1 MRSVDIP
8 RFAYRA
14 LAGYPLRSGLI
25 LTAMAIGVAAV
36 VLLSALGQG
45 ARNYVAD
52 QFTSLGT
59 HLLIVLPGRSETTG
73 GPPPLLGETPRDLT
87 LNDALALKRSSAV
100 GQVAPIVV
108 GSAPVSNGGLE
119 REVTI
124 LGSSA
129 ELYAIRNLSM
139 AQGRFL
145 PAGEIRRAEAF
156 CVLGHKAKAELF
168 GNRQALGQFIRIGQR
183 RFRIIGVLAK
193 KGQSLGVDIGDVAI
207 IPVASAQSLFNT
219 ESLFR
224 ILVQAR
230 SRGAI
235 PIAKKDILAIITQ
248 RHDGEDDVTVITQDA
263 MLATFDRILKT
274 LTYAVAGIAAI
285 SLVVAGILVMNVM
298 LVAVSQRTTEIGL
311 LKAIGARR
319 RHILTL
325 FLVEAGLLA
334 LTGAAAGLLLALG
347 GRFLLAGLFPSFP
360 ITVPWWA
367 PVAAATTA
375 MTTGLLFGWLPA
387 RRGAGLDPVTALG
400 RHGR

>member
-1 MRSVDIP
+1 
-8 RFAYRA
+8 
-14 LAGYPLRSGLI
+14 
-25 LTAMAIGVAAV
+25 
-36 VLLSALGQG
+36 
-45 ARNYVAD
+45 
-52 QFTSLGT
+52 
-59 HLLIVLPGRSETTG
+59 LLIVLPGRSETTG

>member
-1 MRSVDIP
+1 MRPYDIP
-8 RFAYRA
+8 RYAYQA

-25 LTAMAIGVAAV
+25 LAAMAIGVAAV

-100 GQVAPIVV
+100 RRVAPIVV
-108 GSAPVSNGGLE
+108 GSAPVNYGGLE

-129 ELYAIRNLSM
+129 ELYTVRNLSM

-156 CVLGHKAKAELF
+156 CVLGHKARDELF
-168 GNRQALGQFIRIGQR
+168 GNRPALGQFIRIGRR

-193 KGQSLGVDIGDVAI
+193 KGQSLGVDIGDVAM

-230 SRGAI
+230 NRGAI
-235 PIAKKDILAIITQ
+235 ARAKKEILEIITQ
-248 RHDGEDDVTVITQDA
+248 RHDGEDDITVITQDA
-263 MLATFDRILKT
+263 MLATFDRILET

-298 LVAVSQRTTEIGL
+298 LIAVSQRTAEIGL
-311 LKAIGARR
+311 LKAVGARR
-319 RHILTL
+319 RHILIL
-325 FLVEAGLLA
+325 FLVESGLLA
-334 LTGAAAGLLLALG
+334 LTGAAAGLLLAVG
-347 GRFLLAGLFPSFP
+347 GRWVLAALFPNFP
-360 ITVPWWA
+360 VTVPWWA
-367 PVAAATTA
+367 PVAAVATA
-375 MTTGLLFGWLPA
+375 LTTGLLFGWLPA
-387 RRGAGLDPVTALG
+387 RRGAGLDPVAALG
-400 RHGR
+400 RQGR